1 MSKIAPCLWFADEA
15 EEAAKFYVSLL
26 PDSKIDKVQKTPSDY
41 PGGKAGNVLLVLF
54 TLAGQ
59 EYMALNGGSPPEYTH
74 AISFKVDCADQ
85 AEVDRLWSGFIE
97 GGGEHS
103 QCGWLKDRY
112 GVSWQIVPSI
122 MPGLLGGPDRA
133 ASQRAMAAMM
143 QMTKLDIATLQKA
156 YDGK

>member
-1 MSKIAPCLWFADEA
+1 VVP
-15 EEAAKFYVSLL
+15 
-26 PDSKIDKVQKTPSDY
+26 
-41 PGGKAGNVLLVLF
+41 F

-59 EYMALNGGSPPEYTH
+59 DYMPLNGGSAPQYTH
-74 AISFKVDCADQ
+74 AISFKIDCADQ
-85 AEVDRLWSGFIE
+85 TEVDRLWNGFVE

-112 GVSWQIVPSI
+112 GVSWQITPSI

-143 QMTKLDIATLQKA
+143 TMTKLDIAALQRA